1 MLPTYLVMSS
11 LSPARIDLGD
21 QSGPCQCGA
30 VAVLTEAAAV
40 IVAGGIEPDP
50 DLVAKA
56 KDNAV
61 NLLRTDLPCFEV
73 VGRLYQL
80 GIQGV
85 VKE

>member
-1 MLPTYLVMSS
+1 MTNQAHANV
-11 LSPARIDLGD
+11 A
-21 QSGPCQCGA
+21 A